1 MSLGLHRPTIPCI
14 VLTIAFDF
22 LVSRSLCDF
31 ESSLQDD
38 DHGKWGAV
46 GLRYSASHQGSSI
59 LIDKQRT
66 ALKHR
71 IVPRSLLEST
81 IHGPS
86 AGFARWITDRQPA
99 AGSYVLQIDSG
110 TGGHR
115 PQRELLGTRLHGQ
128 RVGSRGRKVEP
139 DGQKG
144 KQDTWQLPPILV
156 ISLKRRE
163 HRLQDLLPKL
173 GDREGVHIV
182 EAIEGREFE
191 PLLELTPGEASI
203 PAQRST
209 TLAAVN
215 LLTSRKMFT
224 RLLMLSRPQLPFLV
238 RLYDALS
245 T

>member
-1 MSLGLHRPTIPCI
+1 MSFGLHRPTIPCI
-14 VLTIAFDF
+14 VLTIVFRF

-31 ESSLQDD
+31 ESSLQDE

-71 IVPRSLLEST
+71 IAPRSLLEST

-86 AGFARWITDRQPA
+86 AGIARWI
-99 AGSYVLQIDSG
+99 SYVLQIDSG
-110 TGGHR
+110 KGGHR
-115 PQRELLGTRLHGQ
+115 PQRKLLGTRLHGQ

-144 KQDTWQLPPILV
+144 KQDTGQLPPILV

-163 HRLQDLLPKL
+163 HRLQDLLTKL

-182 EAIEGREFE
+182 EAIEGRELE

-209 TLAAVN
+209 TLAAVD
-215 LLTSRKMFT
+215 LITSRKMFT

-238 RLYDALS
+238 
-245 T
+245 